1 MSNTAF
7 IFLNGIMNSANPF
20 YENLLKNEKNIFCA
34 DGGLKY
40 ALEIGIFPLEV
51 WGDFDSIN
59 PALVEEARK
68 KGSKIVEF
76 DSRKNF
82 TDGELIISEISKRNF
97 DKIIVLGGLGG
108 RTDHFLSNLN
118 LLFKYENIFFM
129 DENEVI
135 FKVNYR
141 TEINGK
147 ENKTISFIPMSD
159 IVEEITLIGFEYPL
173 NKYTVKRGE
182 SICNSNI
189 IRNKNAIIE
198 FKSGKLLGV
207 IQNK

>member
-1 MSNTAF
+1 MNNVAF

-34 DGGLKY
+34 DGGLKH

-129 DENEVI
+129 DENETI

-141 TEINGK
+141 TEINEK

-159 IVEEITLIGFEYPL
+159 IVEEITLIGFEYSL
-173 NKYTVKRGE
+173 NKYTVKRGD